1 MSYLLCL
8 WLKSIYGGIVYNQDK
23 KIRTGEIKKGGRL
36 NKVAV
41 ASYREA
47 VSFTHPTGENIIHL
61 KNR

>member
-1 MSYLLCL
+1 LFGV
-8 WLKSIYGGIVYNQDK
+8 KINGGIVYNQDK

-47 VSFTHPTGENIIHL
+47 VSFILPNPQDIIDL
-61 KNR
+61 KNL